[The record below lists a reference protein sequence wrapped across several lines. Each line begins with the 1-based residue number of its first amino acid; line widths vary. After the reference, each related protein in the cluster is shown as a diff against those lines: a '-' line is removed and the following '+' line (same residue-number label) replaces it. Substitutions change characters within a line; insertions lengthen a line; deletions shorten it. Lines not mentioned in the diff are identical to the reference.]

1 VARQLPR
8 WKLGTNYLQGGQF
21 KQPNSLEELAST
33 RHNDFVSKA
42 MVTNLFGVARRVG
55 VAYGDDRPNWG
66 FMLSAFDRELTRN
79 LAEGSGFGGRAY
91 WLPFNDDRSFVHLGV
106 SAVYQEPE
114 DVNHG
119 RNFRYRVRPDADLAT
134 GRLVDTGTF
143 TDIDDQLTMGF
154 EGMWVHGPF
163 KLAGEYMQ
171 NDVSR
176 KSHDDW
182 TGDSWYLSGVWNITG
197 ETWGYKAGVHT
208 TPYPN
213 EPNLGM
219 WQVGV
224 RYDQTDLD
232 DGNVK
237 GGEEGNWTVG
247 LNWYWRSNFK
257 FMVNYVMVD
266 SEKFARPPAGM
277 STTTR
282 TSWNCARSSTGD
294 RLPHSRN
301 HSNDRF
307 PENTRGRLRAGL
319 RIRRG
324 GAGNRRHR
332 RRRQLPLPDLRQVVR
347 RLHRQGRRQGQLP
360 VDRFR
365 RRHRADQVRHRG
377 LRLERQAARSQGTLR
392 GGPAPVPVG
401 DRRRGAGDQREG
413 CRAGQARAQRA
424 AARRHLPRQDR
435 EVERSRDRGAQSGVT
450 LPDQRVSVVHRSDG
464 SGTSFNFTNY
474 LAKVNAEWKQK
485 VGEGTSVSW
494 PIGIGGK
501 GNEGVAAYVK
511 QISGGIG
518 YVELSYALQNKMSY
532 AAMQNAAG
540 KTVQPSKE
548 SFAAA
553 AASADWKNAQDFYL
567 IITNA
572 PGDTSWPITAT
583 NFILIK
589 KAPKDAARNQGVFD
603 FFKWALEEGQ
613 NRPRRWTTCRC
624 RSRWSSRSKSTG
636 RRSNENPIVR
646 GRARADTSRAR
657 FFSCAFA
664 YCSAAMPAPAIAVKA
679 NAGKLGLVAWN
690 VAAGGR
696 NRSCPSSATGV
707 PCNVP
712 IRRIRRGCWSRNER
726 AGAESRASTAGTCG
740 SQCAGQPASN

>member
-1 VARQLPR
+1 MKLAPRLLAAAIVAALASSAHAEIAIDVIGSTEVSLEGLMQADYNDYDNDRLDLNAPSTNNDGDDTEFEQRRAEVILKGKGVKFDWTVGYDGKANKWLDSYLR

-91 WLPFNDDRSFVHLGV
+91 WLPFHDDRSFVHLGV

-266 SEKFARPPAGM
+266 SEKFAASAGG
-277 STTTR
+277 
-282 TSWNCARSSTGD
+282 NVD
-294 RLPHSRN
+294 DNPNIL
-301 HSNDRF
+301 
-307 PENTRGRLRAGL
+307 ELRA
-319 RIRRG
+319 
-324 GAGNRRHR
+324 
-332 RRRQLPLPDLRQVVR
+332 Q
-347 RLHRQGRRQGQLP
+347 
-360 VDRFR
+360 
-365 RRHRADQVRHRG
+365 
-377 LRLERQAARSQGTLR
+377 
-392 GGPAPVPVG
+392 
-401 DRRRGAGDQREG
+401 
-413 CRAGQARAQRA
+413 
-424 AARRHLPRQDR
+424 
-435 EVERSRDRGAQSGVT
+435 
-450 LPDQRVSVVHRSDG
+450 
-464 SGTSFNFTNY
+464 
-474 LAKVNAEWKQK
+474 
-485 VGEGTSVSW
+485 
-494 PIGIGGK
+494 
-501 GNEGVAAYVK
+501 
-511 QISGGIG
+511 
-518 YVELSYALQNKMSY
+518 
-532 AAMQNAAG
+532 
-540 KTVQPSKE
+540 
-548 SFAAA
+548 
-553 AASADWKNAQDFYL
+553 FY
-567 IITNA
+567 
-572 PGDTSWPITAT
+572 W
-583 NFILIK
+583 
-589 KAPKDAARNQGVFD
+589 
-603 FFKWALEEGQ
+603 
-613 NRPRRWTTCRC
+613 
-624 RSRWSSRSKSTG
+624 
-636 RRSNENPIVR
+636 
-646 GRARADTSRAR
+646 
-657 FFSCAFA
+657 
-664 YCSAAMPAPAIAVKA
+664 
-679 NAGKLGLVAWN
+679 
-690 VAAGGR
+690 
-696 NRSCPSSATGV
+696 
-707 PCNVP
+707 
-712 IRRIRRGCWSRNER
+712 
-726 AGAESRASTAGTCG
+726 
-740 SQCAGQPASN
+740 